1 MPTFSEQLFKALR
14 VSHGPE
20 FSSCGLFSSCKIY
33 PYSMGVS
40 IVQSFLLGAN
50 SPWELIRLIRGFL
63 TREAGF
69 NMSNILIVRSVFL
82 PF

>member
-1 MPTFSEQLFKALR
+1 MPTFSEQLFKPLR
-14 VSHGPE
+14 VSHGHE

-40 IVQSFLLGAN
+40 IVQFFLLGGN
-50 SPWELIRLIRGFL
+50 SPWGLIRLIRGFL
-63 TREAGF
+63 TRETDL
-69 NMSNILIVRSVFL
+69 NMNNILIARSVFL